1 MTTEAL
7 ARLFDR
13 PRREGKAWRARC
25 PVHGGKSLTLAIYAD
40 DDRSTVRCYAGCES
54 DDVLAAVGLT
64 WKQTF
69 YRDQRI
75 DQKEWLEQKR
85 QREIAEKRAGELR
98 IGTWIL
104 RFIENGYTREDR
116 DEDVTVIAACAIVL
130 TNKPNRT
137 WEGILRTTAE
147 RIAAADHC
155 LSRRMLPAVAKE
167 RR

>member
-7 ARLFDR
+7 ARMFDR

-25 PVHGGKSLTLAIYAD
+25 PVHKGKSLTLAIYAD
-40 DDRSTVRCYAGCES
+40 DERSTVHCFAGCES

-64 WKQTF
+64 WKDTLF
-69 YRDQRI
+69 AKRDP
-75 DQKEWLEQKR
+75 KEWREAQR
-85 QREIAEKRAGELR
+85 QREVAEKRARELR

-116 DEDVTVIAACAIVL
+116 DKDVTVIAACAIVL
-130 TNKPNRT
+130 SNKPNRI
-137 WEGILRTTAE
+137 WEGILRATTE

-167 RR
+167 RRW